1 MRINN
6 ITGTF
11 RKNIVLLLWGAAVI
25 CLITSFL
32 QITSDSI
39 GKNTKKMERMLH
51 QRERILDKHIEKAFS
66 IPVDHWL
73 DIKDLPEDMV
83 IYRYVSDTLQSW
95 VNLFPISNDDVDL
108 IPHWYRIHDLTNT
121 NIYNTPLAYL
131 QEEIQYVNLGPS
143 WYIIKIEKRDN
154 IKIIAGIVIKTQ
166 YLTENSLLKNSNNPH
181 LHLDNIYTTEPLYID
196 NSHIVHTLNG
206 DAFFSIVE
214 THPLLGHS
222 QKMFLRWLAFIFTIF
237 AILVYLSRNRNKK
250 TFTLSLVGITILSI
264 CSFYITSNMPPV
276 KDIFS
281 PMLYADGRL
290 FNSLAEIMNIHF
302 YIFIYILAI
311 FICRKPIIR
320 NIKSSTTIAKRVK
333 TGIFIA
339 LAIALVVYIH
349 ITLRSIIMNSTIIL
363 NLTRINQIT
372 IYSIIVYLLYAFLF
386 VGLLFLLYIIVST
399 TTSKKGS
406 ILFSPKYIL
415 TYIFIISLYT
425 VSTVISK
432 GFLKECNTVRTLTG
446 RLVLEQDMNLEIQ
459 LQMIEKAIIQ
469 DPLIKGLIGIRN
481 TEEMILNRLMENY
494 FWNIFTKYNIK
505 ITVCG
510 EHDRI
515 ITDKYPRP
523 VLCYNHF
530 RSIINRYGIPLSES
544 SAFYYLDYFRDRIS
558 YLGAFSIIRG
568 GTRYDLYIELDS
580 KDTKNYSGYPSLLVN
595 NEDQEKVHVPFPYS
609 YAKYYQGNLT
619 THAGNYNFAVGY
631 NLNNIKRGFSY
642 TAVDD
647 HILFFNKY
655 LNNNMIV
662 ISRPSRH
669 FTQNLIYFSYIFL
682 LYALILMGS
691 SRVFRK
697 QKHNSIFRISKGS
710 LRMKLTLLVSLLLVL
725 ALVFMAFAS
734 VAFIYSYITENN
746 RTTMERKLVSVQS
759 SLSKMAQTSEKYDEL
774 NTAEMFQAM
783 DLTSANMLV
792 DINLF
797 DPLGRLIRS
806 TKPIVFNEYLVSTRM
821 NPKAYN
827 DLIFKK
833 KMHSIQEENISQ
845 LEYYSL
851 YTPIYNENGTLLAIA
866 NIPYFVT
873 DSSFKYDA
881 QTIIAAIIN
890 LYILLII
897 GSLLISFTV
906 ANSIS
911 KPLHTI
917 SKSMEEIDLKQKKEH
932 IDYKGNDELGLL
944 VRTYNQMIDDL
955 DKSTKELAQSER
967 EHAWREMARQI
978 AYEIKNPLTPMRLSI
993 QHLIRMKKTGTGNWE
1008 EKFDAV
1014 SQSLLEQIE
1023 ILSNTASE
1031 FSSFAKFYVEE
1042 ILPVDITEILRNQ
1055 IALFDNNNESIEF
1068 IFDNKAGQV
1077 TCLARRGQIT
1087 RVFVNL
1093 ISNAVQAMDDIA
1105 GEKIRITLSYLDS
1118 ENIRI
1123 SIEDSGSGVSPEN
1136 LNRLFTPNFTTK
1148 TSGTGLGLAI
1158 CKNIVTEIHGTI
1170 HYERSEELGGA
1181 NFIITLPLIKE

>member
-1 MRINN
+1 MQINRIK
-6 ITGTF
+6 GYL
-11 RKNIVLLLWGAAVI
+11 RKNLAILLWGSAML
-25 CLITSFL
+25 CLVASFL
-32 QITSDSI
+32 QISSDSI
-39 GKNTKKMERMLH
+39 GKSTKRMEKMLH
-51 QRERILDKHIEKAFS
+51 QRERILDKNIEKAFT
-66 IPVDHWL
+66 IPTDHWL
-73 DIKDLPEDMV
+73 DIKDFPEDMV
-83 IYRYVSDTLQSW
+83 IYRYVDDTLQSW
-95 VNLFPISNDDVDL
+95 VNLFPISNDDTDV

-131 QEEIQYVNLGPS
+131 QDDIQYVNLGPS
-143 WYIIKIEKRDN
+143 WYIIKIEKKEN
-154 IKIIAGIVIKTQ
+154 IKVIAGILIKTQ
-166 YLTENSLLKNSNNPH
+166 YITENTLLQNSNNPH

-196 NSHIVHTLNG
+196 NSHIVHTLDG
-206 DAFFSIVE
+206 EPFFSVVE
-214 THPLLGHS
+214 TRPLLSHS
-222 QKMFLRWLAFIFTIF
+222 KMMILRWIAFILTIF
-237 AILVYLSRNRNKK
+237 AVLVHLYRNRNKK
-250 TFTLSLVGITILSI
+250 TFTISLIIIAILSAF
-264 CSFYITSNMPPV
+264 SFYITSQMPPV

-281 PMLYADGRL
+281 PMLYADGRM

-302 YIFIYILAI
+302 YIFVYVLAI
-311 FICRKPIIR
+311 FICRKQIIR
-320 NIKSSTTIAKRVK
+320 NIKSSSKVARRLK
-333 TGIFIA
+333 TGIFVA
-339 LAIALVVYIH
+339 LALGLALFIH
-349 ITLRSIIMNSTIIL
+349 LSLRSIIMNSTIIL

-386 VGLLFLLYIIVST
+386 VALLLILYIIVSVT
-399 TTSKKGS
+399 THKKGS

-425 VSTVISK
+425 VTTVISR

-459 LQMIEKAIIQ
+459 LQTIEKAIIQ

-523 VLCYNHF
+523 VICHNHF
-530 RSIINRYGIPLSES
+530 RSIINRYGIPLNES
-544 SAFYYLDYFRDRIS
+544 SAFYYLDYFRDKIS

-568 GTRYDLYIELDS
+568 DARYDLYIELDS
-580 KDTKNYSGYPSLLVN
+580 KDTRNNSGYPSLLVN
-595 NEDQEKVHVPFPYS
+595 NEDQDRVQVPFPYS

-619 THAGNYNFAVGY
+619 THAGNYNFAVSY
-631 NLNNIKRGFSY
+631 NLKNIKRGFSY
-642 TAVDD
+642 TTVDD

-655 LNNNMIV
+655 LNDNMIV

-697 QKHNSIFRISKGS
+697 QKQNSVFRISKGS
-710 LRMKLTLLVSLLLVL
+710 LRMKLTLLVSVLLVL

-746 RTTMERKLVSVQS
+746 RSIMEKKLVSVQS
-759 SLSKMAQTSEKYDEL
+759 SLSKMAQNSDKYDEL
-774 NTAEMFQAM
+774 NTTEMFQAM
-783 DLTSANMLV
+783 DQTSSNMLV

-821 NPKAYN
+821 NPTAYN
-827 DLIFKK
+827 ELIFKK
-833 KMHSIQEENISQ
+833 KMHSIQEENISK

-866 NIPYFVT
+866 NIPYFAINST
-873 DSSFKYDA
+873 LKYDA
-881 QTIIAAIIN
+881 QTIIAGIIN

-897 GSLLISFTV
+897 GALLISFTV

-911 KPLHTI
+911 KPLQTI
-917 SKSMEEIDLKQKKEH
+917 SKSMEEMDLKQKKEH

-944 VRTYNQMIDDL
+944 VKTYNQMIDDL
-955 DKSTKELAQSER
+955 DKSTRELARSER

-978 AYEIKNPLTPMRLSI
+978 AHEIKNPLTPMRLSI
-993 QHLIRMKKTGTGNWE
+993 QHLIRMKQTGLGNWE

-1031 FSSFAKFYVEE
+1031 FSSFAKFYVEDIE
-1042 ILPVDITEILRNQ
+1042 PVDITDILLKQ

-1068 IFDNKAGQV
+1068 IFDNKVGKV
-1077 TCLARRGQIT
+1077 TCLSRRGQIT

-1093 ISNAVQAMDDIA
+1093 ISNAVQAMDDVS
-1105 GEKIRITLSYLDS
+1105 GEKICITLSYHDK

-1123 SIEDSGSGVSPEN
+1123 DIEDSGSGVSEEN
-1136 LNRLFTPNFTTK
+1136 LHRLFTPNFTTK
-1148 TSGTGLGLAI
+1148 TAGTGLGLAI
-1158 CKNIVTEIHGTI
+1158 CKNIITENHGTI
-1170 HYERSEELGGA
+1170 RYERSERFGGA
-1181 NFIITLPLIKE
+1181 NFIITLPFCTE